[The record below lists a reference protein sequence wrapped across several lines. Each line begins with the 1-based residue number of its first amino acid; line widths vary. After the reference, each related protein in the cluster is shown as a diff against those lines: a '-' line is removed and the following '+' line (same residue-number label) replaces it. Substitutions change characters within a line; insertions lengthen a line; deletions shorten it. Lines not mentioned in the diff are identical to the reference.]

1 MDRKLKIDTKSIKK
15 TIDRTPEDYEP
26 EIEKISYR
34 KGITRTIVLL
44 IGNFIGLV
52 ALVPLNIGISMDS
65 LFTGAIVIISLS
77 LINSLLWPIVSR
89 VLMPFLIVTLGVG
102 SFILNALL
110 LKFLTLMIPGFT
122 ASGYALFFT
131 PLLMAIITTAI
142 SEILAVDDNST
153 YYRSFTKDAL
163 KRREDHVKRKKGMII
178 LEIDGLA
185 REILEEAID
194 SGYMPTLKSWIERG
208 SHSITGWETDL
219 SSQTG
224 ASQAGILHGNNTDIV
239 AYRWVDKKNHNKVMS
254 CGSFSDVASMEKKIS
269 NHDGLLKH
277 NGAGRCNLFSGDSKN
292 LIYVSSDIISNFKAE
307 YNKAWRLVFSNIDS
321 FTRIFVLF
329 LEDVIFEYISQIRQF
344 VLNVRPRISRG
355 FVYAFIRAGASVILR
370 EFNTKTLI
378 WDMMDGELDIIYA
391 TYLGYDEIAHHS
403 GIRDRD
409 SFRYLKKLDKHF
421 SRIEHAASYSKRKYE
436 FVILSDHGQSNGAT
450 FKQRNDGVG
459 LDALVSALLPE
470 DMDVFGDFD
479 PDNTNMKRA
488 YVPFSQQ
495 KDNLMD
501 KYEEQK
507 DNLIEI
513 YEEQK
518 DNLIEKYEEQK
529 DNLIEKYEEQ
539 KDNIVERYEQQKDNI
554 RDKYER
560 QKDNLVEKYEK
571 QRDLLF
577 ERYSLQRDTI
587 LTDYDNELSYV
598 NKYEPKK
605 RNKKTKLEDSE
616 AIVLASGNL
625 GLIYF
630 TQWTARL
637 TYESIIGLF
646 PDLIPGLV
654 NNPYI
659 GFILVDT
666 EERGPIVIS
675 DKGVYYLDS
684 DTYTG
689 ENPLKDFGE
698 NAPDHLRRT
707 NSFSTVPD
715 ILVNSFYDKENDE
728 VASFE
733 ELVGSHGGLGGTQTK
748 PFIMHPSYWKINDD
762 LIGAESIYHL
772 LKRELENLKENDN

>member
-34 KGITRTIVLL
+34 KGITRTLVLL

-52 ALVPLNIGISMDS
+52 ALVPLNIGISVDS
-65 LFTGAIVIISLS
+65 MFTGAIVIISLS
-77 LINSLLWPIVSR
+77 LINSFLWPIVSR
-89 VLMPFLIVTLGVG
+89 VLMPFLLVTLGVG

-110 LKFLTLMIPGFT
+110 LKFLTWMIPGFT
-122 ASGYALFFT
+122 ASGYSLFFT
-131 PLLMAIITTAI
+131 PLLMAIITTAL

-239 AYRWVDKKNHNKVMS
+239 AYYRWVDKKNKNKVMS

-269 NHDGLLKH
+269 DNDGLLKY
-277 NGAGRCNLFSGDSKN
+277 NGAGRCNLFSGDSRN
-292 LIYVSSDIISNFKAE
+292 LIYVSSDIISSFKAE

-321 FTRIFVLF
+321 STRIFVLF
-329 LEDVIFEYISQIRQF
+329 LEDVLLEYLSQARQF
-344 VLNVRPRISRG
+344 IMNVRPRISRG
-355 FVYAFIRAGASVILR
+355 FIYAFIRAGASVILR
-370 EFNTKTLI
+370 EINTKTLI

-436 FVILSDHGQSNGAT
+436 FVIQSDHGQSNGAT
-450 FKQRNDGVG
+450 FKQRNNGVG
-459 LDALVSALLPE
+459 LDGLVSTLLPE

-488 YVPFSQQ
+488 YVPFSRQR
-495 KDNLMD
+495 DNLMD

-507 DNLIEI
+507 DNLVEK
-513 YEEQK
+513 YEQQK
-518 DNLIEKYEEQK
+518 ENIRDKYEEQK
-529 DNLIEKYEEQ
+529 DNLMDKYEER
-539 KDNIVERYEQQKDNI
+539 KDNIVE
-554 RDKYER
+554 KYER
-560 QKDNLVEKYEK
+560 Q
-571 QRDLLF
+571 RDFLF
-577 ERYSLQRDTI
+577 ERYSIQRDTI

-605 RNKKTKLEDSE
+605 RDKKTKLGDSE

-637 TYESIIGLF
+637 SYESIIGLF

-698 NAPDHLRRT
+698 NAADHLRRT

-715 ILVNSFYDKENDE
+715 ILVNSFYDEENDE
-728 VASFE
+728 VAAFE

-748 PFIMHPSYWKINDD
+748 PFIMHPSYWQINED
-762 LIGAESIYHL
+762 LIGARSIYLL

>member
-34 KGITRTIVLL
+34 KGITRTLVLL

-52 ALVPLNIGISMDS
+52 ALVPLNIGISVDS
-65 LFTGAIVIISLS
+65 MFTGAIVIISLS
-77 LINSLLWPIVSR
+77 LINSFLWPIVSR
-89 VLMPFLIVTLGVG
+89 VLMPFLLVTLGVG

-110 LKFLTLMIPGFT
+110 LKFLTWMIPGFT
-122 ASGYALFFT
+122 ASGYSLFFT
-131 PLLMAIITTAI
+131 PLLMAIITTAL

-239 AYRWVDKKNHNKVMS
+239 AYRWVDKKNKNKVMS

-269 NHDGLLKH
+269 DNDGLLKY
-277 NGAGRCNLFSGDSKN
+277 NGAGRCNLFSGDSRN
-292 LIYVSSDIISNFKAE
+292 LIYVSSDIISSFKAE

-321 FTRIFVLF
+321 STRIFVLF
-329 LEDVIFEYISQIRQF
+329 LEDVLLEYLSQARQF
-344 VLNVRPRISRG
+344 IMNVRPRISRG
-355 FVYAFIRAGASVILR
+355 FIYAFIRAGASVILR
-370 EFNTKTLI
+370 EINTKTLI

-436 FVILSDHGQSNGAT
+436 FVIQSDHGQSNGAT
-450 FKQRNDGVG
+450 FKQRNNGVG
-459 LDALVSALLPE
+459 LDGLVSTLLPE

-488 YVPFSQQ
+488 YVPFSRQR
-495 KDNLMD
+495 DNLMD

-507 DNLIEI
+507 DNLVEK
-513 YEEQK
+513 YEQQK
-518 DNLIEKYEEQK
+518 ENIRDKYEEQK
-529 DNLIEKYEEQ
+529 DNLMDKYEER
-539 KDNIVERYEQQKDNI
+539 KDNIVE
-554 RDKYER
+554 KYER
-560 QKDNLVEKYEK
+560 Q
-571 QRDLLF
+571 RDFLF
-577 ERYSLQRDTI
+577 ERYSIQRDTI

-605 RNKKTKLEDSE
+605 RDKKTKLGDSE

-637 TYESIIGLF
+637 SYESIIGLF

-698 NAPDHLRRT
+698 NAADHLRRT

-715 ILVNSFYDKENDE
+715 ILVNSFYDEENDE
-728 VASFE
+728 VAAFE

-748 PFIMHPSYWKINDD
+748 PFIMHPSYWQINED
-762 LIGAESIYHL
+762 LIGARSIYLL

>member
-52 ALVPLNIGISMDS
+52 ALVPLNIGISMDN

-89 VLMPFLIVTLGVG
+89 VLMPFLLVTLGVG

-329 LEDVIFEYISQIRQF
+329 LEDVILEYISQIRQF

-370 EFNTKTLI
+370 EVNTKTLI

-421 SRIEHAASYSKRKYE
+421 SRIEHASSYSKRKYE
-436 FVILSDHGQSNGAT
+436 FVIQSDHGQSNGAT
-450 FKQRNDGVG
+450 FKQRNNGVG
-459 LDALVSALLPE
+459 LDGLVSALLPE

-488 YVPFSQQ
+488 YVPFSRQ

-513 YEEQK
+513 YEQKK
-518 DNLIEKYEEQK
+518 DNLT
-529 DNLIEKYEEQ
+529 
-539 KDNIVERYEQQKDNI
+539 ERYEEQKDNI

-560 QKDNLVEKYEK
+560 Q
-571 QRDLLF
+571 RDFLF
-577 ERYSLQRDTI
+577 ERYSIQRDKI

-605 RNKKTKLEDSE
+605 RDKKTKLEDSE

-637 TYESIIGLF
+637 SYESIIGLF

-666 EERGPIVIS
+666 EDKGPIVIS

-698 NAPDHLRRT
+698 NAADHLRRT

-715 ILVNSFYDKENDE
+715 ILVNSFYDNENDE
-728 VASFE
+728 VAAFE
-733 ELVGSHGGLGGTQTK
+733 ELVGSHGGLGGTQSK
-748 PFIMHPSYWKINDD
+748 PFIMHPSYWKIDED
-762 LIGAESIYHL
+762 LIGAQSIYHL
-772 LKRELENLKENDN
+772 LKRELKNLKENDN

>member
-34 KGITRTIVLL
+34 KGITRTLVLL

-52 ALVPLNIGISMDS
+52 ALVPLNIGISVDS
-65 LFTGAIVIISLS
+65 MFTGAIVIIFIS
-77 LINSLLWPIVSR
+77 LINSFLWPIVSR
-89 VLMPFLIVTLGVG
+89 VLMPFLLVTFGVG

-110 LKFLTLMIPGFT
+110 LKFLTWMIPGFT
-122 ASGYALFFT
+122 ASGYSLFFT
-131 PLLMAIITTAI
+131 PLLMAIITTAL

-239 AYRWVDKKNHNKVMS
+239 AYRWVDKKNKNKVMS

-370 EFNTKTLI
+370 EVNTKTLI

-421 SRIEHAASYSKRKYE
+421 SRIEHASSYSKRKYE
-436 FVILSDHGQSNGAT
+436 FVIQSDHGQSNGAT
-450 FKQRNDGVG
+450 FKQRNNGVG
-459 LDALVSALLPE
+459 LDGLVSALLPE

-488 YVPFSQQ
+488 YVPFSRQ

-501 KYEEQK
+501 
-507 DNLIEI
+507 
-513 YEEQK
+513 
-518 DNLIEKYEEQK
+518 KYEEQK

-577 ERYSLQRDTI
+577 ERYSIQRDTI

-698 NAPDHLRRT
+698 NAADHLRRT

>member
-52 ALVPLNIGISMDS
+52 ALVPLNIGINMDS

-529 DNLIEKYEEQ
+529 DN
-539 KDNIVERYEQQKDNI
+539 IVERYEQQKDNI

-577 ERYSLQRDTI
+577 ERYSIQRDTI

-698 NAPDHLRRT
+698 NAADHLRRT

>member
-34 KGITRTIVLL
+34 KGITRTLVLL

-52 ALVPLNIGISMDS
+52 ALVPLNIGISVDS
-65 LFTGAIVIISLS
+65 MFTGAIVIISLS
-77 LINSLLWPIVSR
+77 LINSFLWPIVSR
-89 VLMPFLIVTLGVG
+89 VLMPFLLVTLGVG

-110 LKFLTLMIPGFT
+110 LKFLTWMIPGFT
-122 ASGYALFFT
+122 ASGYSLFFT
-131 PLLMAIITTAI
+131 PLLMAIITTAL

-239 AYRWVDKKNHNKVMS
+239 AYRWVDKKNKNKLMS
-254 CGSFSDVASMEKKIS
+254 CGSFSDVAIMEKKIS
-269 NHDGLLKH
+269 NNEGLLKT
-277 NGAGRCNLFSGDSKN
+277 NGAGRCNLFSGDSRN
-292 LIYVSSDIISNFKAE
+292 LIYVSSDIISSFKAE
-307 YNKAWRLVFSNIDS
+307 YNKAWRLVYSNIDS

-329 LEDVIFEYISQIRQF
+329 LEDVLLEYLSQARQF
-344 VLNVRPRISRG
+344 IMNVRPRISRG
-355 FVYAFIRAGASVILR
+355 FIYAFIRAGASVILR
-370 EFNTKTLI
+370 EVNTKTII

-436 FVILSDHGQSNGAT
+436 FVIQSDHGQSNGAT
-450 FKQRNDGVG
+450 FKQRNNGVG
-459 LDALVSALLPE
+459 LDGLVSTLLPE

-495 KDNLMD
+495 KDNLMNKYEQQKDNIID

-507 DNLIEI
+507 DNIMDK
-513 YEEQK
+513 YTEQK
-518 DNLIEKYEEQK
+518 DNLINKYEKQK
-529 DNLIEKYEEQ
+529 E
-539 KDNIVERYEQQKDNI
+539 NIVE
-554 RDKYER
+554 KYER
-560 QKDNLVEKYEK
+560 QKDF
-571 QRDLLF
+571 LF

-587 LTDYDNELSYV
+587 LNNYDNELTYV
-598 NKYEPKK
+598 NKYEVEK
-605 RNKKTKLEDSE
+605 RNKKTKLEDSH

-637 TYESIIGLF
+637 SYESIIGLF

-698 NAPDHLRRT
+698 NAADHLRRT

-715 ILVNSFYDKENDE
+715 ILVNSFYDEENDE
-728 VASFE
+728 VAAFE

-748 PFIMHPSYWKINDD
+748 PFIMHPSYWQINED
-762 LIGAESIYHL
+762 LIGARSIYLL

>member
-34 KGITRTIVLL
+34 KGITRTLVLL

-52 ALVPLNIGISMDS
+52 ALVPLNIGISVDS
-65 LFTGAIVIISLS
+65 MFTGAIVIISLS
-77 LINSLLWPIVSR
+77 LINSFLWPIVSR
-89 VLMPFLIVTLGVG
+89 VLMPFLLVTLGVG

-110 LKFLTLMIPGFT
+110 LKFLTWMIPGFT
-122 ASGYALFFT
+122 ASGYSLFFT
-131 PLLMAIITTAI
+131 PLLMAIITTAL

-239 AYRWVDKKNHNKVMS
+239 AYRWVDKKNKNKVMS
-254 CGSFSDVASMEKKIS
+254 CGSFSDVAIMEKKIS
-269 NHDGLLKH
+269 NNEGLLKT
-277 NGAGRCNLFSGDSKN
+277 NGAGRCNLFSGDSRN
-292 LIYVSSDIISNFKAE
+292 LIYVSSDIISSFKAE
-307 YNKAWRLVFSNIDS
+307 YNKAWRLVYSNIDS

-329 LEDVIFEYISQIRQF
+329 LEDVLLEYLSQARQF
-344 VLNVRPRISRG
+344 IMNVRPRISRG
-355 FVYAFIRAGASVILR
+355 FIYAFIRAGASVILR
-370 EFNTKTLI
+370 EVNTKTII

-436 FVILSDHGQSNGAT
+436 FVIQSDHGQSNGAT
-450 FKQRNDGVG
+450 FKQRNNGVG
-459 LDALVSALLPE
+459 LDGLVSTLLPE

-495 KDNLMD
+495 KDNLMN
-501 KYEEQK
+501 K
-507 DNLIEI
+507 
-513 YEEQK
+513 
-518 DNLIEKYEEQK
+518 
-529 DNLIEKYEEQ
+529 
-539 KDNIVERYEQQKDNI
+539 YEQQKDNI
-554 RDKYER
+554 IDKYEQQKYNIIDKYTEQKDNLINKYEKQKENIVEKYER
-560 QKDNLVEKYEK
+560 QKDF
-571 QRDLLF
+571 LF

-587 LTDYDNELSYV
+587 LNNYDNELTYV
-598 NKYEPKK
+598 NTYEVEK
-605 RNKKTKLEDSE
+605 RNKNTKLEDSH

-637 TYESIIGLF
+637 SYESIIGLF

-698 NAPDHLRRT
+698 NAADHLRRT

-715 ILVNSFYDKENDE
+715 ILVNSFYDEENDE
-728 VASFE
+728 VAAFE

-748 PFIMHPSYWKINDD
+748 PFIMHPSYWQINED
-762 LIGAESIYHL
+762 LIGARSIYLL

>member
-34 KGITRTIVLL
+34 KGITRTLVLL

-52 ALVPLNIGISMDS
+52 ALVPLNIGISVDS
-65 LFTGAIVIISLS
+65 MFTGAIVIISLS
-77 LINSLLWPIVSR
+77 LINSFLWPIVSR
-89 VLMPFLIVTLGVG
+89 VLMPFLLVTLGVG

-110 LKFLTLMIPGFT
+110 LKFLTWMIPGFT
-122 ASGYALFFT
+122 ASGYSLFFT
-131 PLLMAIITTAI
+131 PLLMAIITTAL

-224 ASQAGILHGNNTDIV
+224 ASQAGIQHGNNTDIV
-239 AYRWVDKKNHNKVMS
+239 AYRWVDKKNKNKVMS
-254 CGSFSDVASMEKKIS
+254 CGSFSDVAIMEKKIS
-269 NHDGLLKH
+269 NNEGLLKT
-277 NGAGRCNLFSGDSKN
+277 NGAGRCNLFSGDSRN
-292 LIYVSSDIISNFKAE
+292 LIYVSSDIISSFKAE
-307 YNKAWRLVFSNIDS
+307 YNKAWRLVYSNIDS

-329 LEDVIFEYISQIRQF
+329 LEDVLLEYLSQARQF
-344 VLNVRPRISRG
+344 IMNVRPRISRG
-355 FVYAFIRAGASVILR
+355 FIYAFIRAGASVILR
-370 EFNTKTLI
+370 EVNTKTII

-436 FVILSDHGQSNGAT
+436 FVIQSDHGQSNGAT
-450 FKQRNDGVG
+450 FKQRNNGVG
-459 LDALVSALLPE
+459 LDGLVSTLLPE

-495 KDNLMD
+495 KDNLMNKYEQQKDNIID

-507 DNLIEI
+507 DNIMDK
-513 YEEQK
+513 YTEQK
-518 DNLIEKYEEQK
+518 DNLINKYEKQK
-529 DNLIEKYEEQ
+529 E
-539 KDNIVERYEQQKDNI
+539 NIVE
-554 RDKYER
+554 KYER
-560 QKDNLVEKYEK
+560 QKDF
-571 QRDLLF
+571 LF

-587 LTDYDNELSYV
+587 LNNYDNELTYV
-598 NKYEPKK
+598 NKYEVEK
-605 RNKKTKLEDSE
+605 RNKKTKLEDSH

-637 TYESIIGLF
+637 SYESIIGLF

-698 NAPDHLRRT
+698 NAADHLRRT

-715 ILVNSFYDKENDE
+715 ILVNSFYDEENDE
-728 VASFE
+728 VAAFE

-748 PFIMHPSYWKINDD
+748 PFIMHPSYWQINED
-762 LIGAESIYHL
+762 LIGARSIYLL

>member
-34 KGITRTIVLL
+34 KGITRTLVLL

-52 ALVPLNIGISMDS
+52 ALVPLNIGISVDS
-65 LFTGAIVIISLS
+65 MFTGAIVIIFIS
-77 LINSLLWPIVSR
+77 LINSFLWPIVSR
-89 VLMPFLIVTLGVG
+89 VLMPFLLVTFGVG

-239 AYRWVDKKNHNKVMS
+239 AYRWVDKKNKNKVMS

-269 NHDGLLKH
+269 DNDGLLKY
-277 NGAGRCNLFSGDSKN
+277 NGAGRCNLFSGDSRN
-292 LIYVSSDIISNFKAE
+292 LIYVSSDIISSFKAE

-321 FTRIFVLF
+321 STRIFVLF
-329 LEDVIFEYISQIRQF
+329 LEDVLLEYLSQARQF
-344 VLNVRPRISRG
+344 IMNVRPRISRG
-355 FVYAFIRAGASVILR
+355 FIYAFIRAGASVILR
-370 EFNTKTLI
+370 EINTKTLI

-436 FVILSDHGQSNGAT
+436 FVIQSDHGQSNGAT
-450 FKQRNDGVG
+450 FKQRNNGVG
-459 LDALVSALLPE
+459 LDGLVSTLLPE

-488 YVPFSQQ
+488 YVPFSRQR
-495 KDNLMD
+495 DNLMD

-507 DNLIEI
+507 DNLVEK
-513 YEEQK
+513 YEQQK
-518 DNLIEKYEEQK
+518 ENIRDKYEEQK
-529 DNLIEKYEEQ
+529 DNLMDKYEER
-539 KDNIVERYEQQKDNI
+539 KDNIVE
-554 RDKYER
+554 KYER
-560 QKDNLVEKYEK
+560 Q
-571 QRDLLF
+571 RDFLF
-577 ERYSLQRDTI
+577 ERYSIQRDTI

-605 RNKKTKLEDSE
+605 RDKKTKLGDSE

-637 TYESIIGLF
+637 SYESIIGLF

-698 NAPDHLRRT
+698 NAADHLRRT

-715 ILVNSFYDKENDE
+715 ILVNSFYDEENDE
-728 VASFE
+728 VAAFE

-748 PFIMHPSYWKINDD
+748 PFIMHPSYWQINED
-762 LIGAESIYHL
+762 LIGARSIYLL

>member
-26 EIEKISYR
+26 ELEKISYR
-34 KGITRTIVLL
+34 KGITRTLVLL

-89 VLMPFLIVTLGVG
+89 VLMPFLLVTLGVG

-110 LKFLTLMIPGFT
+110 LKFLTWMIPGFT
-122 ASGYALFFT
+122 ASGYSLFFT

-239 AYRWVDKKNHNKVMS
+239 AYRWVDKKNKNKVMS
-254 CGSFSDVASMEKKIS
+254 CGSFSDDASMEKKIS
-269 NHDGLLKH
+269 NHDGLHKY
-277 NGAGRCNLFSGDSKN
+277 NGAGRCNLLSGDSKN

-329 LEDVIFEYISQIRQF
+329 LEDVILEYISQIRQF

-370 EFNTKTLI
+370 EVNTKTLI

-421 SRIEHAASYSKRKYE
+421 SRIEHASSYSKRKYE
-436 FVILSDHGQSNGAT
+436 FVIQSDHGQSNGAT
-450 FKQRNDGVG
+450 FKQRNNGVG
-459 LDALVSALLPE
+459 LDGLVSALLPE

-488 YVPFSQQ
+488 YVPFSRQ

-501 KYEEQK
+501 KYEK
-507 DNLIEI
+507 
-513 YEEQK
+513 QK

-577 ERYSLQRDTI
+577 ERYYIQRDKI

-598 NKYEPKK
+598 NKYEPEK

-637 TYESIIGLF
+637 SYESIIGLF

-666 EERGPIVIS
+666 EDRGPIVIS

-698 NAPDHLRRT
+698 NAADHLRRT

-728 VASFE
+728 VAAFE

>member
-34 KGITRTIVLL
+34 KGITRTLVLL

-52 ALVPLNIGISMDS
+52 ALVPLNIGISVDS
-65 LFTGAIVIISLS
+65 MFTGAIVIISLS
-77 LINSLLWPIVSR
+77 LINSFLWPIVSR
-89 VLMPFLIVTLGVG
+89 VLMPFLLVTFGVG

-110 LKFLTLMIPGFT
+110 LKFLTWMIPGFT
-122 ASGYALFFT
+122 ASGYSLFFT
-131 PLLMAIITTAI
+131 PLLMAIITTAL

-239 AYRWVDKKNHNKVMS
+239 AYRWVDKKNKNKVMS
-254 CGSFSDVASMEKKIS
+254 CGSFSDVAIMEKKIS
-269 NHDGLLKH
+269 NNEGLLKT
-277 NGAGRCNLFSGDSKN
+277 NGAGRCNLFSGDSRN
-292 LIYVSSDIISNFKAE
+292 LIYVSSDIISSFKAE
-307 YNKAWRLVFSNIDS
+307 YNKAWRLVYSNIDS

-329 LEDVIFEYISQIRQF
+329 LEDVLLEYLSQARQF
-344 VLNVRPRISRG
+344 IMNVRPRISRG
-355 FVYAFIRAGASVILR
+355 FIYAFIRAGASVILR
-370 EFNTKTLI
+370 EVNTKTII

-436 FVILSDHGQSNGAT
+436 FVIQSDHGQSNGAT
-450 FKQRNDGVG
+450 FKQRNNGVG
-459 LDALVSALLPE
+459 LDGLVSTLLPE

-495 KDNLMD
+495 KDNLMNKYEQQKDNIID

-507 DNLIEI
+507 DNIMDK
-513 YEEQK
+513 YTEQK
-518 DNLIEKYEEQK
+518 DNLINKYEKQK
-529 DNLIEKYEEQ
+529 E
-539 KDNIVERYEQQKDNI
+539 NIVE
-554 RDKYER
+554 KYER
-560 QKDNLVEKYEK
+560 QKDF
-571 QRDLLF
+571 LF

-587 LTDYDNELSYV
+587 LNNYDNELTYV
-598 NKYEPKK
+598 NKYEVEK

-637 TYESIIGLF
+637 SYESIIGLF

-698 NAPDHLRRT
+698 NAADHLRRT

-715 ILVNSFYDKENDE
+715 ILVNSFYDEENDE
-728 VASFE
+728 VAAFE

-748 PFIMHPSYWKINDD
+748 PFIMHPSYWQINED
-762 LIGAESIYHL
+762 LIGARSIYLL

>member
-15 TIDRTPEDYEP
+15 TIDRTPDDYEP

-378 WDMMDGELDIIYA
+378 WDLMEGELDIIYA

-403 GIRDRD
+403 GIRDKD

-421 SRIEHAASYSKRKYE
+421 SRIEHASSYSKRKYE

-450 FKQRNDGVG
+450 FKQRNNGVG
-459 LDALVSALLPE
+459 LDGLVSALLPE
-470 DMDVFGDFD
+470 DMDVFSDFD

-488 YVPFSQQ
+488 YVPFSRQ

-513 YEEQK
+513 
-518 DNLIEKYEEQK
+518 YEEQK

-577 ERYSLQRDTI
+577 ERYSIQRDTI

-698 NAPDHLRRT
+698 NAADHLRRT

>member
-1 MDRKLKIDTKSIKK
+1 
-15 TIDRTPEDYEP
+15 
-26 EIEKISYR
+26 
-34 KGITRTIVLL
+34 
-44 IGNFIGLV
+44 
-52 ALVPLNIGISMDS
+52 
-65 LFTGAIVIISLS
+65 
-77 LINSLLWPIVSR
+77 
-89 VLMPFLIVTLGVG
+89 
-102 SFILNALL
+102 
-110 LKFLTLMIPGFT
+110 
-122 ASGYALFFT
+122 
-131 PLLMAIITTAI
+131 
-142 SEILAVDDNST
+142 
-153 YYRSFTKDAL
+153 
-163 KRREDHVKRKKGMII
+163 
-178 LEIDGLA
+178 
-185 REILEEAID
+185 
-194 SGYMPTLKSWIERG
+194 
-208 SHSITGWETDL
+208 L

-239 AYRWVDKKNHNKVMS
+239 AYRWVDKKNKNKVMS

-329 LEDVIFEYISQIRQF
+329 LEDVILEYISQIRQF

-370 EFNTKTLI
+370 EVNTKTLI

-421 SRIEHAASYSKRKYE
+421 SRIEHASSYSKRKYE
-436 FVILSDHGQSNGAT
+436 FVIQSDHGQSNGAT
-450 FKQRNDGVG
+450 FKQRNNGVG
-459 LDALVSALLPE
+459 LDGLVSALLPE

-488 YVPFSQQ
+488 YVPFSRQ

-513 YEEQK
+513 YEQKK
-518 DNLIEKYEEQK
+518 DNLA
-529 DNLIEKYEEQ
+529 
-539 KDNIVERYEQQKDNI
+539 ERYEEQKDNI

-560 QKDNLVEKYEK
+560 Q
-571 QRDLLF
+571 RDFLF
-577 ERYSLQRDTI
+577 ERYSIQRDKI

-637 TYESIIGLF
+637 SYESIIGLF

-666 EERGPIVIS
+666 EDRGPIVIS

-698 NAPDHLRRT
+698 NAADHLRRT

-728 VASFE
+728 VAAFE
-733 ELVGSHGGLGGTQTK
+733 ELVGSHGGLGGTQSK

-772 LKRELENLKENDN
+772 LKRELKNLKENDN

>member
-34 KGITRTIVLL
+34 KGISRTLVLL
-44 IGNFIGLV
+44 MGNFIGLV
-52 ALVPLNIGISMDS
+52 ALVPLNIGISIDS
-65 LFTGAIVIISLS
+65 LFTGAVVIISLS

-89 VLMPFLIVTLGVG
+89 VLMPFLLVTLGVG

-110 LKFLTLMIPGFT
+110 LIFLTWMIPGFT

-163 KRREDHVKRKKGMII
+163 KRRENHVKRKKGMII

-224 ASQAGILHGNNTDIV
+224 ASQAGILHGNNKDIV
-239 AYRWVDKKNHNKVMS
+239 AYRWVDKKNNNKVMS

-269 NHDGLLKH
+269 NHEGLLKY

-307 YNKAWRLVFSNIDS
+307 YNKAWRMVFSNIDS

-344 VLNVRPRISRG
+344 VMNVKPRISRG

-370 EFNTKTLI
+370 EVNTKTLI

-436 FVILSDHGQSNGAT
+436 FVIQSDHGQSNGAT
-450 FKQRNDGVG
+450 FKQRNNGVG
-459 LDALVSALLPE
+459 LDRLVSALLPE

-488 YVPFSQQ
+488 YVPFSRQ

-501 KYEEQK
+501 KYGQQK
-507 DNLIEI
+507 DNLV
-513 YEEQK
+513 
-518 DNLIEKYEEQK
+518 EKYEQ
-529 DNLIEKYEEQ
+529 
-539 KDNIVERYEQQKDNI
+539 RKDNI
-554 RDKYER
+554 RDIYED

-571 QRDLLF
+571 QRDFLF
-577 ERYSLQRDTI
+577 ERYSIQRDTI

-659 GFILVDT
+659 GFILIDT

-689 ENPLKDFGE
+689 ENPLNDFGE
-698 NAPDHLRRT
+698 NAADHLRRT

-728 VASFE
+728 VAAFE

-748 PFIMHPSYWKINDD
+748 PFILHPSYWQINND
-762 LIGAESIYHL
+762 LVGAESIYHL

>member
-34 KGITRTIVLL
+34 KGISRTLVLL
-44 IGNFIGLV
+44 MGNFIGLV
-52 ALVPLNIGISMDS
+52 ALVPLNIGISIDS
-65 LFTGAIVIISLS
+65 LFTGAVVIISLS

-89 VLMPFLIVTLGVG
+89 VLMPFLLVTLGVG

-110 LKFLTLMIPGFT
+110 LIFLTWMIPGFT

-163 KRREDHVKRKKGMII
+163 KRRENHVKRKKGMII

-224 ASQAGILHGNNTDIV
+224 ASQAGILHGNNKDIV
-239 AYRWVDKKNHNKVMS
+239 AYRWVDKKNNNKVMS

-269 NHDGLLKH
+269 NHEGLLKY

-307 YNKAWRLVFSNIDS
+307 YNKAWRMVFSNIDS

-344 VLNVRPRISRG
+344 VMNVKPRISRG

-370 EFNTKTLI
+370 EVNTKTLI

-421 SRIEHAASYSKRKYE
+421 SRIEHASSYSKRKYE
-436 FVILSDHGQSNGAT
+436 FVIQSDHGQSNGAT
-450 FKQRNDGVG
+450 FKQRNNGVG
-459 LDALVSALLPE
+459 LDRLVSALLPE

-488 YVPFSQQ
+488 YVPFSRQ

-501 KYEEQK
+501 KYGQQK
-507 DNLIEI
+507 DNLV
-513 YEEQK
+513 
-518 DNLIEKYEEQK
+518 EK
-529 DNLIEKYEEQ
+529 
-539 KDNIVERYEQQKDNI
+539 YEQQKDNI
-554 RDKYER
+554 RDIYED

-571 QRDLLF
+571 QRDFLF
-577 ERYSLQRDTI
+577 ERYSIQRDTI

-659 GFILVDT
+659 GFILIDT

-689 ENPLKDFGE
+689 ENPLNDFGE
-698 NAPDHLRRT
+698 NAADHLRRT

-728 VASFE
+728 VAAFE

-748 PFIMHPSYWKINDD
+748 PFILHPSYWQINND
-762 LIGAESIYHL
+762 LVGAESIYHL

>member
-15 TIDRTPEDYEP
+15 TIDRTPDDYEP

-529 DNLIEKYEEQ
+529 DN
-539 KDNIVERYEQQKDNI
+539 IVERYEQQKDNI

-577 ERYSLQRDTI
+577 ERYSIQRDTI

-698 NAPDHLRRT
+698 NAADHLRRT

-762 LIGAESIYHL
+762 LIGARSIYHL

>member
-34 KGITRTIVLL
+34 KGITRTLVLL

-52 ALVPLNIGISMDS
+52 ALVPLNIGISVDS
-65 LFTGAIVIISLS
+65 MFTGAIVIISLS
-77 LINSLLWPIVSR
+77 LINSFLWPIVSR
-89 VLMPFLIVTLGVG
+89 VLMPFLLVTLGVG

-110 LKFLTLMIPGFT
+110 LKFLTWMIPGFT
-122 ASGYALFFT
+122 ASGYSLFFT
-131 PLLMAIITTAI
+131 PLLMAIITTAL

-239 AYRWVDKKNHNKVMS
+239 AYRWVDKKNKNRVMS
-254 CGSFSDVASMEKKIS
+254 CGSLSDVASMEKKIS
-269 NHDGLLKH
+269 DNDGLLKY
-277 NGAGRCNLFSGDSKN
+277 NGAGRCNLFSGDSRN
-292 LIYVSSDIISNFKAE
+292 LIYVSSDIISSFKAE

-321 FTRIFVLF
+321 STRIFVLF
-329 LEDVIFEYISQIRQF
+329 LEDVLLEYLSQARQF
-344 VLNVRPRISRG
+344 IMNVRPRISRG
-355 FVYAFIRAGASVILR
+355 FIYAFIRAGASVILR
-370 EFNTKTLI
+370 EINTKTLI

-436 FVILSDHGQSNGAT
+436 FVIQSDHGQSNGAT
-450 FKQRNDGVG
+450 FKQRNNGVG
-459 LDALVSALLPE
+459 LDGLVSTLLPE

-488 YVPFSQQ
+488 YVPFSRQR
-495 KDNLMD
+495 DNLMD

-507 DNLIEI
+507 DNLVEK
-513 YEEQK
+513 YEQQK
-518 DNLIEKYEEQK
+518 ENIRDKYEEQK
-529 DNLIEKYEEQ
+529 DNLMDKYEER
-539 KDNIVERYEQQKDNI
+539 KDNIVE
-554 RDKYER
+554 KYER
-560 QKDNLVEKYEK
+560 Q
-571 QRDLLF
+571 RDFLF
-577 ERYSLQRDTI
+577 ERYSIQRDTI

-605 RNKKTKLEDSE
+605 RDKKTKLGDSE

-637 TYESIIGLF
+637 SYESIIGLF

-698 NAPDHLRRT
+698 NAADHLRRT

-715 ILVNSFYDKENDE
+715 ILVNSFYDEENDE
-728 VASFE
+728 VAAFE

-748 PFIMHPSYWKINDD
+748 PFIMHPSYWQINED
-762 LIGAESIYHL
+762 LIGARSIYLL

>member
-52 ALVPLNIGISMDS
+52 ALVPLNIGISMDN

-89 VLMPFLIVTLGVG
+89 VLMPFLLVTLGVG

-110 LKFLTLMIPGFT
+110 LKFLTWMIPGFT
-122 ASGYALFFT
+122 ASGYSLFFT
-131 PLLMAIITTAI
+131 PLLMAIITTAL

-239 AYRWVDKKNHNKVMS
+239 AYRWVDKKNKNKVMS
-254 CGSFSDVASMEKKIS
+254 CGSFSDVAIMEKKIS
-269 NHDGLLKH
+269 NNEGLLKT
-277 NGAGRCNLFSGDSKN
+277 NGAGRCNLFSGDSRN
-292 LIYVSSDIISNFKAE
+292 LIYVSSDIISSFKAE
-307 YNKAWRLVFSNIDS
+307 YNKAWRLVYSNIDS

-329 LEDVIFEYISQIRQF
+329 LEDVLLEYLSQARQF
-344 VLNVRPRISRG
+344 IMNVRPRISRG
-355 FVYAFIRAGASVILR
+355 FIYAFIRAGASVILR
-370 EFNTKTLI
+370 EVNTKTII

-436 FVILSDHGQSNGAT
+436 FVIQSDHGQSNGAT
-450 FKQRNDGVG
+450 FKQRNNGVG
-459 LDALVSALLPE
+459 LDGLVSTLLPE

-495 KDNLMD
+495 KDNLMNKYEQQKDNIID

-507 DNLIEI
+507 DNIMDK
-513 YEEQK
+513 YTEQK
-518 DNLIEKYEEQK
+518 DNLINKYEKQK
-529 DNLIEKYEEQ
+529 E
-539 KDNIVERYEQQKDNI
+539 NIVE
-554 RDKYER
+554 KYER
-560 QKDNLVEKYEK
+560 QKDF
-571 QRDLLF
+571 LF

-587 LTDYDNELSYV
+587 LNNYDNELTYV
-598 NKYEPKK
+598 NKYEVEK
-605 RNKKTKLEDSE
+605 RNKKTKLEDSH

-637 TYESIIGLF
+637 SYESIIGLF

-698 NAPDHLRRT
+698 NAADHLRRT

-715 ILVNSFYDKENDE
+715 ILVNSFYDEENDE
-728 VASFE
+728 VAAFE

-748 PFIMHPSYWKINDD
+748 PFIMHPSYWQINED
-762 LIGAESIYHL
+762 LIGARSIYLL

>member
-34 KGITRTIVLL
+34 KGITRTLVLL

-52 ALVPLNIGISMDS
+52 ALVPLNIGISVDS
-65 LFTGAIVIISLS
+65 MFTGAIVIISLS
-77 LINSLLWPIVSR
+77 LINSFLWPIVSR
-89 VLMPFLIVTLGVG
+89 VLMPFLLVTLGVG

-110 LKFLTLMIPGFT
+110 LKFLTWMIPGFT
-122 ASGYALFFT
+122 ASGYSLFFT
-131 PLLMAIITTAI
+131 PLLMAIITTAL

-239 AYRWVDKKNHNKVMS
+239 AYRWVDKKNKNKVMS
-254 CGSFSDVASMEKKIS
+254 CGSFSDVAIMEKKIS
-269 NHDGLLKH
+269 NNEGLLKT
-277 NGAGRCNLFSGDSKN
+277 NGAGRCNLFSGDSRN
-292 LIYVSSDIISNFKAE
+292 LIYVSSDIISSFKAE
-307 YNKAWRLVFSNIDS
+307 YNKAWRLVYSNIDS

-329 LEDVIFEYISQIRQF
+329 LEDVLLEYLSQARQF
-344 VLNVRPRISRG
+344 IMNVRPRISRG
-355 FVYAFIRAGASVILR
+355 FIYAFIRAGASVILR
-370 EFNTKTLI
+370 EVNTKTII

-436 FVILSDHGQSNGAT
+436 FVIQSDHGQSNGAT
-450 FKQRNDGVG
+450 FKQRNNGVG
-459 LDALVSALLPE
+459 LDGLVSTLLPE

-495 KDNLMD
+495 KDNLMNKYEQQKDNIID

-507 DNLIEI
+507 DNIMDK
-513 YEEQK
+513 YTEQK
-518 DNLIEKYEEQK
+518 DNLINKYEKQK
-529 DNLIEKYEEQ
+529 E
-539 KDNIVERYEQQKDNI
+539 NIVE
-554 RDKYER
+554 KYER
-560 QKDNLVEKYEK
+560 QKDF
-571 QRDLLF
+571 LF

-587 LTDYDNELSYV
+587 LNNYDNELTYV
-598 NKYEPKK
+598 NKYEVEK
-605 RNKKTKLEDSE
+605 RNKKTKLEDSH

-637 TYESIIGLF
+637 SYESIIGLF

-698 NAPDHLRRT
+698 NAADHLRRT

-715 ILVNSFYDKENDE
+715 ILVNSFYDEENDE
-728 VASFE
+728 VAAFE

-748 PFIMHPSYWKINDD
+748 PFIMHPSYWQINED
-762 LIGAESIYHL
+762 LIGARSIYLL

>member
-34 KGITRTIVLL
+34 KGITRTLVLL

-52 ALVPLNIGISMDS
+52 ALVPLNIGISVDS
-65 LFTGAIVIISLS
+65 MFTGAIVIISLS
-77 LINSLLWPIVSR
+77 LINSFLWPIVSR
-89 VLMPFLIVTLGVG
+89 VLMPFLLVTLGVG

-110 LKFLTLMIPGFT
+110 LKFLTWMIPGFT
-122 ASGYALFFT
+122 ASGYSLFFT
-131 PLLMAIITTAI
+131 PLLMAIITTAL

-239 AYRWVDKKNHNKVMS
+239 AYRWVDKKNKNKVMS
-254 CGSFSDVASMEKKIS
+254 CGSFSDVAIMEKKIS
-269 NHDGLLKH
+269 NNEGLLKT
-277 NGAGRCNLFSGDSKN
+277 NGAGRCNLFSGDSRN
-292 LIYVSSDIISNFKAE
+292 LIYVSSDIISSFKAE
-307 YNKAWRLVFSNIDS
+307 YNKAWRLVYSNIDS

-329 LEDVIFEYISQIRQF
+329 LEDVLLEYLSQARQF
-344 VLNVRPRISRG
+344 IMNVRPRISRG
-355 FVYAFIRAGASVILR
+355 FIYAFIRAGASVILR
-370 EFNTKTLI
+370 EVNTKTII

-436 FVILSDHGQSNGAT
+436 FVIQSDHGQSNGAT
-450 FKQRNDGVG
+450 FKQRNNGVG
-459 LDALVSALLPE
+459 LDGLVSTLLPE

-495 KDNLMD
+495 KDNLMNKYEQQKDNIID

-507 DNLIEI
+507 DNIMDK
-513 YEEQK
+513 YTEQK
-518 DNLIEKYEEQK
+518 DNLINKYEKQK
-529 DNLIEKYEEQ
+529 E
-539 KDNIVERYEQQKDNI
+539 NIVE
-554 RDKYER
+554 KYER
-560 QKDNLVEKYEK
+560 QKDF
-571 QRDLLF
+571 LF

-587 LTDYDNELSYV
+587 LNNYDNELTYV
-598 NKYEPKK
+598 NKYEVEK
-605 RNKKTKLEDSE
+605 RNKKTKLEDSH

-637 TYESIIGLF
+637 SYESIIGLF

-698 NAPDHLRRT
+698 NAADHLRRT

-715 ILVNSFYDKENDE
+715 ILVNSFYDEENDE
-728 VASFE
+728 VAAFE

-748 PFIMHPSYWKINDD
+748 PFIMHPSYWQINED
-762 LIGAESIYHL
+762 LIGAQSIYLL

>member
-15 TIDRTPEDYEP
+15 TIDRTPDDYEP

-131 PLLMAIITTAI
+131 PLLMAIITTAL

-403 GIRDRD
+403 GIRDKD

-421 SRIEHAASYSKRKYE
+421 SRIEHASSYSKRKYE

-450 FKQRNDGVG
+450 FKQRNNGVG
-459 LDALVSALLPE
+459 LDGLVSALLPE
-470 DMDVFGDFD
+470 DMDVFSDFD

-488 YVPFSQQ
+488 YVPFSRQ

-513 YEEQK
+513 
-518 DNLIEKYEEQK
+518 YEEQK

-577 ERYSLQRDTI
+577 ERYSIQRDTI

-698 NAPDHLRRT
+698 NAADHLRRT

>member
-1 MDRKLKIDTKSIKK
+1 M
-15 TIDRTPEDYEP
+15 
-26 EIEKISYR
+26 
-34 KGITRTIVLL
+34 
-44 IGNFIGLV
+44 
-52 ALVPLNIGISMDS
+52 ALVPLNIGISVDS
-65 LFTGAIVIISLS
+65 MFTGAIVIIFIS
-77 LINSLLWPIVSR
+77 LINSFLWPIVSR
-89 VLMPFLIVTLGVG
+89 VLMPFLLVTFGVG

-110 LKFLTLMIPGFT
+110 LKFLTWMIPGFT
-122 ASGYALFFT
+122 ASGYSLFFT
-131 PLLMAIITTAI
+131 PLLMAIITTAL

-239 AYRWVDKKNHNKVMS
+239 AYNTDIVAYRWVDKKNKNKVMS

-269 NHDGLLKH
+269 DNDGLLKY
-277 NGAGRCNLFSGDSKN
+277 NGAGRCNLFSGDSRN
-292 LIYVSSDIISNFKAE
+292 LIYVSSDIISSFKAE

-321 FTRIFVLF
+321 STRIFVLF
-329 LEDVIFEYISQIRQF
+329 LEDVLLEYLSQARQF
-344 VLNVRPRISRG
+344 IMNVRPRISRG
-355 FVYAFIRAGASVILR
+355 FIYAFIRAGASVILR
-370 EFNTKTLI
+370 EINTKTLI

-436 FVILSDHGQSNGAT
+436 FVIQSDHGQSNGAT
-450 FKQRNDGVG
+450 FKQRNNGVG
-459 LDALVSALLPE
+459 LDGLVSTLLPE

-488 YVPFSQQ
+488 YVPFSRQR
-495 KDNLMD
+495 DNLMD

-507 DNLIEI
+507 DNLVEK
-513 YEEQK
+513 YEQQK
-518 DNLIEKYEEQK
+518 ENIRDKYEEQK
-529 DNLIEKYEEQ
+529 DNLMDKYEER
-539 KDNIVERYEQQKDNI
+539 KDNIVE
-554 RDKYER
+554 KYER
-560 QKDNLVEKYEK
+560 Q
-571 QRDLLF
+571 RDFLF
-577 ERYSLQRDTI
+577 ERYSIQRDTI

-605 RNKKTKLEDSE
+605 RDKKTKLGDSE

-637 TYESIIGLF
+637 SYESIIGLF

-698 NAPDHLRRT
+698 NAADHLRRT

-715 ILVNSFYDKENDE
+715 ILVNSFYDEENDE
-728 VASFE
+728 VAAFE

-748 PFIMHPSYWKINDD
+748 PFIMHPSYWQINED
-762 LIGAESIYHL
+762 LIGARSIYLL

>member
-1 MDRKLKIDTKSIKK
+1 M
-15 TIDRTPEDYEP
+15 
-26 EIEKISYR
+26 
-34 KGITRTIVLL
+34 
-44 IGNFIGLV
+44 
-52 ALVPLNIGISMDS
+52 
-65 LFTGAIVIISLS
+65 
-77 LINSLLWPIVSR
+77 
-89 VLMPFLIVTLGVG
+89 
-102 SFILNALL
+102 
-110 LKFLTLMIPGFT
+110 
-122 ASGYALFFT
+122 
-131 PLLMAIITTAI
+131 
-142 SEILAVDDNST
+142 
-153 YYRSFTKDAL
+153 
-163 KRREDHVKRKKGMII
+163 
-178 LEIDGLA
+178 
-185 REILEEAID
+185 
-194 SGYMPTLKSWIERG
+194 
-208 SHSITGWETDL
+208 

-239 AYRWVDKKNHNKVMS
+239 AYRWVDKKNKNKVMS

-269 NHDGLLKH
+269 DNDGLLKY
-277 NGAGRCNLFSGDSKN
+277 NGAGRCNLFSGDSRN
-292 LIYVSSDIISNFKAE
+292 LIYVSSDIISSFKAE

-321 FTRIFVLF
+321 STRIFVLF
-329 LEDVIFEYISQIRQF
+329 LEDVLLEYLSQARQF
-344 VLNVRPRISRG
+344 IMNVRPRISRG
-355 FVYAFIRAGASVILR
+355 FIYAFIRAGASVILR
-370 EFNTKTLI
+370 EINTKTLI

-436 FVILSDHGQSNGAT
+436 FVIQSDHGQSNGAT
-450 FKQRNDGVG
+450 FKQRNNGVG
-459 LDALVSALLPE
+459 LDGLVSTLLPE

-488 YVPFSQQ
+488 YVPFSRQR
-495 KDNLMD
+495 DNLMD

-507 DNLIEI
+507 DNLVEK
-513 YEEQK
+513 YEQQK
-518 DNLIEKYEEQK
+518 ENIRDKYEEQK
-529 DNLIEKYEEQ
+529 DNLMDKYEER
-539 KDNIVERYEQQKDNI
+539 KDNIVE
-554 RDKYER
+554 KYER
-560 QKDNLVEKYEK
+560 Q
-571 QRDLLF
+571 RDFLF
-577 ERYSLQRDTI
+577 ERYSIQRDTI

-605 RNKKTKLEDSE
+605 RDKKTKLGDSE

-637 TYESIIGLF
+637 SYESIIGLF

-698 NAPDHLRRT
+698 NAADHLRRT

-715 ILVNSFYDKENDE
+715 ILVNSFYDEENDE
-728 VASFE
+728 VAAFE

-748 PFIMHPSYWKINDD
+748 PFIMHPSYWQINED
-762 LIGAESIYHL
+762 LIGARSIYLL

>member
-34 KGITRTIVLL
+34 KGITRTLVLL

-52 ALVPLNIGISMDS
+52 ALVPLNIGISVDS
-65 LFTGAIVIISLS
+65 MFTGAIVIISLS
-77 LINSLLWPIVSR
+77 LINSFLWPIVSR
-89 VLMPFLIVTLGVG
+89 VLMPFLLVTLGVG

-110 LKFLTLMIPGFT
+110 LKFLTWMIPGFT
-122 ASGYALFFT
+122 ASGYSLFFT
-131 PLLMAIITTAI
+131 PLLMAIITTAL

-239 AYRWVDKKNHNKVMS
+239 AYRWVDKKNKNKVMS
-254 CGSFSDVASMEKKIS
+254 CGSFSDVAIMEKKIS
-269 NHDGLLKH
+269 NNEGLLKT
-277 NGAGRCNLFSGDSKN
+277 NGAGRCNLFSGDSRN
-292 LIYVSSDIISNFKAE
+292 LIYVSSDIISSFKAE
-307 YNKAWRLVFSNIDS
+307 YNKAWRLVYSNIDS

-329 LEDVIFEYISQIRQF
+329 LEDVLLEYLSQARQF
-344 VLNVRPRISRG
+344 IMNVRPRISRG
-355 FVYAFIRAGASVILR
+355 FIYAFIRAGASVILR
-370 EFNTKTLI
+370 EVNTKTII

-421 SRIEHAASYSKRKYE
+421 SRIEHASSYSKRKNE
-436 FVILSDHGQSNGAT
+436 FVIQSDHGQSNGAT
-450 FKQRNDGVG
+450 FKQRNNGVG
-459 LDALVSALLPE
+459 LDGLVSTLLPE

-495 KDNLMD
+495 KDNLMNKYEQQKDNIID

-507 DNLIEI
+507 DNIMDK
-513 YEEQK
+513 YTEQK
-518 DNLIEKYEEQK
+518 DNLINKYEKQK
-529 DNLIEKYEEQ
+529 E
-539 KDNIVERYEQQKDNI
+539 NIVE
-554 RDKYER
+554 KYER
-560 QKDNLVEKYEK
+560 QKDF
-571 QRDLLF
+571 LF

-587 LTDYDNELSYV
+587 LNNYDNELTYV
-598 NKYEPKK
+598 NKYEVEK
-605 RNKKTKLEDSE
+605 RNKKTKLEDSH

-637 TYESIIGLF
+637 SYESIIGLF

-698 NAPDHLRRT
+698 NAADHLRRT

-715 ILVNSFYDKENDE
+715 ILVNSFYDEENDE
-728 VASFE
+728 VAAFE

-748 PFIMHPSYWKINDD
+748 PFIMHPSYWQINED
-762 LIGAESIYHL
+762 LIGARSIYLL

>member
-34 KGITRTIVLL
+34 KGITRTLVLL

-52 ALVPLNIGISMDS
+52 ALVPLNIGISVDS
-65 LFTGAIVIISLS
+65 MFTGAIVIISLS
-77 LINSLLWPIVSR
+77 LINSFLWPIVSR
-89 VLMPFLIVTLGVG
+89 VLMPFLLVTLGVG

-110 LKFLTLMIPGFT
+110 LKFLTWMIPGFT
-122 ASGYALFFT
+122 ASGYSLFFT
-131 PLLMAIITTAI
+131 PLLMAIITTAL

-239 AYRWVDKKNHNKVMS
+239 AYRWVDKKNKNKVMS
-254 CGSFSDVASMEKKIS
+254 CGSFSDVAIMEKKIS
-269 NHDGLLKH
+269 NNEGLLKT
-277 NGAGRCNLFSGDSKN
+277 NGAGRCNLFSGDSRN
-292 LIYVSSDIISNFKAE
+292 LIYVSSDIISSFKAE
-307 YNKAWRLVFSNIDS
+307 YNKAWRLVYSNIDS

-329 LEDVIFEYISQIRQF
+329 LEDVLLEYLSQARQF
-344 VLNVRPRISRG
+344 IMNVRPRISRG
-355 FVYAFIRAGASVILR
+355 FIYAFIRAGASVILR
-370 EFNTKTLI
+370 EINTKTLI

-436 FVILSDHGQSNGAT
+436 FVIQSDHGQSNGAT
-450 FKQRNDGVG
+450 FKQRNNGVG
-459 LDALVSALLPE
+459 LDGLVSTLLPE

-495 KDNLMD
+495 KDNLMNKYEQQKDNIIDKYEQQKDNIID

-507 DNLIEI
+507 DNIMDK
-513 YEEQK
+513 YTEQK
-518 DNLIEKYEEQK
+518 DNLINKYEKQK
-529 DNLIEKYEEQ
+529 E
-539 KDNIVERYEQQKDNI
+539 NIVE
-554 RDKYER
+554 KYER
-560 QKDNLVEKYEK
+560 QKDF
-571 QRDLLF
+571 LF

-587 LTDYDNELSYV
+587 LNNYDNELTYV
-598 NKYEPKK
+598 NKYEVEK
-605 RNKKTKLEDSE
+605 RNKKTKLEDSH

-637 TYESIIGLF
+637 SYESIIGLF

-698 NAPDHLRRT
+698 NAADHLRRT

-715 ILVNSFYDKENDE
+715 ILVNSFYDEENDE
-728 VASFE
+728 VAAFE

-748 PFIMHPSYWKINDD
+748 PFIMHPSYWQINED
-762 LIGAESIYHL
+762 LIGARSIYLL

>member
-1 MDRKLKIDTKSIKK
+1 MILWIENSKFMDRKLKIDTKSIKK

-34 KGITRTIVLL
+34 KGITRTLVLL

-52 ALVPLNIGISMDS
+52 ALVPLNIGISVDS
-65 LFTGAIVIISLS
+65 MFTGAIVIISLS
-77 LINSLLWPIVSR
+77 LINSFLWPIVSR
-89 VLMPFLIVTLGVG
+89 VLMPFLLVTLGVG

-110 LKFLTLMIPGFT
+110 LKFLTWMIPGFT
-122 ASGYALFFT
+122 ASGYSLFFT
-131 PLLMAIITTAI
+131 PLLMAIITTAL

-239 AYRWVDKKNHNKVMS
+239 AYRWVDKKNKNKVMS
-254 CGSFSDVASMEKKIS
+254 CGSFSDVAIMEKKIS
-269 NHDGLLKH
+269 NNEGLLKT
-277 NGAGRCNLFSGDSKN
+277 NGAGRCNLFSGDSRN
-292 LIYVSSDIISNFKAE
+292 LIYVSSDIISSFKAE
-307 YNKAWRLVFSNIDS
+307 YNKAWRLVYSNIDS

-329 LEDVIFEYISQIRQF
+329 LEDVLLEYLSQARQF
-344 VLNVRPRISRG
+344 IMNVRPRISRG
-355 FVYAFIRAGASVILR
+355 FIYAFIRAGASVILR
-370 EFNTKTLI
+370 EVNTKTII

-436 FVILSDHGQSNGAT
+436 FVIQSDHGQSNGAT
-450 FKQRNDGVG
+450 FKQRNNGVG
-459 LDALVSALLPE
+459 LDGLVSTLLPE

-495 KDNLMD
+495 KDNLMNKYEQQKDNIIDKYEQQKDNIID

-507 DNLIEI
+507 DNIMDK
-513 YEEQK
+513 YTEQK
-518 DNLIEKYEEQK
+518 DNLINKYEKQK
-529 DNLIEKYEEQ
+529 E
-539 KDNIVERYEQQKDNI
+539 NIVE
-554 RDKYER
+554 KYER
-560 QKDNLVEKYEK
+560 QKDF
-571 QRDLLF
+571 LF

-587 LTDYDNELSYV
+587 LNNYDNELTYV
-598 NKYEPKK
+598 NKYEVEK
-605 RNKKTKLEDSE
+605 RNKKTKLEDSH

-637 TYESIIGLF
+637 SYESIIGLF

-698 NAPDHLRRT
+698 NAADHLRRT

-715 ILVNSFYDKENDE
+715 ILVNSFYDEENDE
-728 VASFE
+728 VAAFE

-748 PFIMHPSYWKINDD
+748 PFIMHPSYWQINED
-762 LIGAESIYHL
+762 LIGARSIYLL

>member
-34 KGITRTIVLL
+34 KGITRTLVLL

-52 ALVPLNIGISMDS
+52 ALVPLNIGISVDS
-65 LFTGAIVIISLS
+65 MFTGAIVIISLS
-77 LINSLLWPIVSR
+77 LINSFLWPIVSR
-89 VLMPFLIVTLGVG
+89 VLMPFLLVTFGVG

-110 LKFLTLMIPGFT
+110 LKFLTWMIPGFT
-122 ASGYALFFT
+122 ASGYSLFFT
-131 PLLMAIITTAI
+131 PLLMAIITTAL

-239 AYRWVDKKNHNKVMS
+239 AYRWVDKKNKNKVMS

-269 NHDGLLKH
+269 DNDGLLKY
-277 NGAGRCNLFSGDSKN
+277 NGAGRCNLFSGDSRN
-292 LIYVSSDIISNFKAE
+292 LIYVSSDIISSFKAE

-321 FTRIFVLF
+321 STRIFVLF
-329 LEDVIFEYISQIRQF
+329 LEDVLLEYLSQARQF
-344 VLNVRPRISRG
+344 IMNVRPRISRG
-355 FVYAFIRAGASVILR
+355 FIYAFIRAGASVILR
-370 EFNTKTLI
+370 EINTKTLI

-436 FVILSDHGQSNGAT
+436 FVIQSDHGQSNGAT
-450 FKQRNDGVG
+450 FKQRNNGVG
-459 LDALVSALLPE
+459 LDGLVSTLLPE

-488 YVPFSQQ
+488 YVTFSRQR
-495 KDNLMD
+495 DNLMD

-507 DNLIEI
+507 DNLVEK
-513 YEEQK
+513 YEQQK
-518 DNLIEKYEEQK
+518 ENIRDKYEEQK
-529 DNLIEKYEEQ
+529 DNLMDKYEER
-539 KDNIVERYEQQKDNI
+539 KDNIVE
-554 RDKYER
+554 KYER
-560 QKDNLVEKYEK
+560 Q
-571 QRDLLF
+571 RDFLF
-577 ERYSLQRDTI
+577 ERYSIQRDTI

-605 RNKKTKLEDSE
+605 RDKKTKLGDSE

-637 TYESIIGLF
+637 SYESIIGLF

-698 NAPDHLRRT
+698 NAADHLRRT

-715 ILVNSFYDKENDE
+715 ILVNSFYDEENDE
-728 VASFE
+728 VAAFE

-748 PFIMHPSYWKINDD
+748 PFIMHPSYWQINED
-762 LIGAESIYHL
+762 LIGARSIYLL